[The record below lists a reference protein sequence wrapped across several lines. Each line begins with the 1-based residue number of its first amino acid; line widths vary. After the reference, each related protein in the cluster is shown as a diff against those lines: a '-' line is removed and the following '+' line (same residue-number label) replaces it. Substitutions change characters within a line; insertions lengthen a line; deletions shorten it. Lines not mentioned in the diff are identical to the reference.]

1 MKSTVTS
8 LLCLSALSLITGC
21 TFVATP
27 EPSTHTTTTAE
38 VTPTTYG
45 SVETTTTRT
54 Y

>member
-1 MKSTVTS
+1 MKLTIIS
-8 LLCLSALSLITGC
+8 LLGLTALSLFTSC
-21 TFVATP
+21 TFVDTP
-27 EPSTHTTTTAE
+27 APSTRTTTTAE